1 MPAFRKWYHQRTVAD
16 RISLVPGSV
25 LYNLYVYASEGI
37 KVESLG
43 GNLGELESELQ
54 YVYRLRFN
62 ADVRFQF
69 LSAMQLVTV
78 GIIIL
83 EDFCFH
89 KETEPKQRFKDTFKM
104 KVLYND
110 WSKN

>member
-25 LYNLYVYASEGI
+25 VYNLYAYASEGI

-69 LSAMQLVTV
+69 LFAMQLVTV

-83 EDFCFH
+83 EDFCFY
-89 KETEPKQRFKDTFKM
+89 KETEPKTTFQRRI
-104 KVLYND
+104 
-110 WSKN
+110 

>member
-1 MPAFRKWYHQRTVAD
+1 MVQKLVPAFRKWYHQRTVAD

-43 GNLGELESELQ
+43 GNLGELESELK

-69 LSAMQLVTV
+69 LFAMQLVTV

-83 EDFCFH
+83 EDFCFY
-89 KETEPKQRFKDTFKM
+89 KETEPKTTFQRRI
-104 KVLYND
+104 
-110 WSKN
+110 